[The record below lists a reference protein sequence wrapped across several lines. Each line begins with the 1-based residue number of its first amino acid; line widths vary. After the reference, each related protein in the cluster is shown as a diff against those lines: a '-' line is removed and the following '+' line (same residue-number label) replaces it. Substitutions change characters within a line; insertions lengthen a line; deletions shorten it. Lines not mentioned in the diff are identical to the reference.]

1 MVDRHIDEE
10 IILIDKVSDE
20 AVEAAGLAAL
30 GGLPTIMYRTY
41 CFTCPVD
48 DPPRRYSAAERAIGR

>member
-20 AVEAAGLAAL
+20 AVEAAGLAVL
-30 GGLPTIMYRTY
+30 GELNQT
-41 CFTCPVD
+41 
-48 DPPRRYSAAERAIGR
+48 